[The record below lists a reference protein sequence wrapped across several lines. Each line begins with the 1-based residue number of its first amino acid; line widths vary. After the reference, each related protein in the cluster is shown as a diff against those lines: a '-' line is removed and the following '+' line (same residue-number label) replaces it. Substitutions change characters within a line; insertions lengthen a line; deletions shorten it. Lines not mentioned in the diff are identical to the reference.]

1 MNKCTRSAFLDDISI
16 NILKIVDNIVLLT
29 LNKRKHLFDRDVNFM
44 ITREQNTCNL

>member
-29 LNKRKHLFDRDVNFM
+29 LNKRRHLFDRDVYDY
-44 ITREQNTCNL
+44 T